1 MSASY
6 DSELKREIVSSVED
20 NGAYLSA
27 IAECAG
33 VFPEEASGAMYI
45 TMPLYEIAW
54 DAAGRMRELYRRAE
68 LEITFEEP
76 HGNKKNREYTL
87 IIDSRTVDVF
97 LSERSLFKANGAL
110 KRKGEL
116 KSDKERAGYL
126 QGVFVM
132 RGRLFLPSGGEESG
146 SSLYQLEIIPL
157 NEKQSKFIKEQA
169 DKLGILLKES
179 ERRESP
185 MLYIKDSEAISD
197 FAARLGGSGTVV
209 NLQSLKVERDAR
221 NQANRVNNCFFANVS
236 KTINAAEAQIMAIE
250 KIKKARG
257 LNSLDEKL
265 KELAEVRLDN
275 PEASLNDLVALL
287 SGEVTRSG
295 INHRMRKLMEIAS
308 ECEK

>member
-1 MSASY
+1 MSMSY
-6 DSELKREIVSSVED
+6 DADLIREIVSSVED
-20 NGAYLSA
+20 NGAYLAA
-27 IAECAG
+27 IMECSG
-33 VFPEEASGAMYI
+33 IFPEDGGGSMYI

-54 DAAGRMRELYRRAE
+54 DAAGKLRELYPRLE
-68 LEITFEEP
+68 LGITFEEP
-76 HGNKKNREYTL
+76 NGNKKNREYTL
-87 IIDSRTVDVF
+87 IIDPRTVEVF
-97 LSERSLFKANGAL
+97 ILEKGLIKANGGV

-116 KSDKERAGYL
+116 KTEKERAGYL

-132 RGRLFLPSGGEESG
+132 RGRLFLPSGGEENG

-157 NEKQSKFIKEQA
+157 NDKHSKFIREQA
-169 DKLGILLKES
+169 DKLGIALKES
-179 ERRESP
+179 ERRDNP

-197 FAARLGGSGTVV
+197 FAARLGGPGTVV

-250 KIKKARG
+250 KIRKIKG

-265 KELAEVRLDN
+265 RELAEVRLDN
-275 PEASLNDLVALL
+275 PEASLNDLAALL

-308 ECEK
+308 ECGE